1 MKTSQLEQNDPRG
14 TIECAGCDALGRPAG
29 GVTYTRADQQVSI
42 GFTLPLGWAVA
53 ECAVWCA
60 RCASTQQVQAL
71 RRAHTPGELA
81 AAVASRAYGGSRLGA
96 EERTLQQTRREYR
109 ARVKGRT
116 DDNGNGTK
124 QRERTDRGEP

>member
-14 TIECAGCDALGRPAG
+14 TIECAGCDALGRPDG

-53 ECAVWCA
+53 ECAVWCT
-60 RCASTQQVQAL
+60 RCATTQQVQAL

-96 EERTLQQTRREYR
+96 EDRSEQQTRREYR
-109 ARVKGRT
+109 ERVKRRAN
-116 DDNGNGTK
+116 DDGDAQQRNRGTNRK
-124 QRERTDRGEP
+124 G